1 MSLYRCVLRTSAGQ
15 PLSRRGRR
23 CEDERTFNI
32 RCNIEGEWAASS
44 GGEVSYAGPI
54 QSTDL
59 ALGERKFNSRC
70 NGCHAGGPTLNGI
83 GWTAERLRRQIR
95 EGSGGMNAIPASA
108 LSDSDMEAV
117 LAYMVTIG
125 GAVDEAPAA
134 EPVAQ

>member
-1 MSLYRCVLRTSAGQ
+1 MTKFFKFGLVGVTLAASLVGCGGGGSSGGSSTG
-15 PLSRRGRR
+15 GG
-23 CEDERTFNI
+23 DHT
-32 RCNIEGEWAASS
+32 ASS

-54 QSTDL
+54 QSTDV
-59 ALGERKFNSRC
+59 ALGERKYNSRC

-134 EPVAQ
+134 QLVAQ

>member
-1 MSLYRCVLRTSAGQ
+1 MTRILKYGLVGVVLAAGVVGCGGG
-15 PLSRRGRR
+15 SSSGGSS
-23 CEDERTFNI
+23 EASS
-32 RCNIEGEWAASS
+32 GGSS

-95 EGSGGMNAIPASA
+95 EGSGGMNAIPVSA
-108 LSDSDMEAV
+108 LSDADMEAV

-125 GAVDEAPAA
+125 GAVDEAPAG

>member
-1 MSLYRCVLRTSAGQ
+1 MKKNSVMVKWVGLVLAATALGCGGGSAGGG
-15 PLSRRGRR
+15 SSSG
-23 CEDERTFNI
+23 
-32 RCNIEGEWAASS
+32 GGSS

-54 QSTDL
+54 QSTDV

-70 NGCHAGGPTLNGI
+70 NGCHAGGPTLTGI

-95 EGSGGMNAIPASA
+95 EGSGGMNAIPPTA

-117 LAYMVTIG
+117 LAYMVTTG